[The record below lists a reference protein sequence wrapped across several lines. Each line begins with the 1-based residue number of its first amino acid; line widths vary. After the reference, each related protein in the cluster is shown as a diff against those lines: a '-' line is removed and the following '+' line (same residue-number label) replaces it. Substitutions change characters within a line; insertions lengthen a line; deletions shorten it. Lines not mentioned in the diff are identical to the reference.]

1 MEDKLNDIW
10 VLFLIIPV
18 IFLVYKNIKYKNNEG
33 SRPCPKCGTK
43 CKARHLWY
51 KNGRKVWDHKCPN
64 CGEEF
69 SIDENYYNKIV
80 KQIRDKEFAK
90 EVKNV

>member
-1 MEDKLNDIW
+1 MDDKLNDIW

-64 CGEEF
+64 CGEIFF
-69 SIDENYYNKIV
+69 SN
-80 KQIRDKEFAK
+80 F
-90 EVKNV
+90 